1 MLMKKSKNTFGKSNG
16 GERVTTAVIE
26 TRIRKAKMAIRDEC
40 NYCCERCGSNQGQL
54 SMSHI
59 VSVKWA
65 KETGHSEYC
74 WDKDNIELLCEEH
87 HLEIES
93 RTAEK
98 RLEYYLS
105 RK

>member
-1 MLMKKSKNTFGKSNG
+1 MSKNTYGKSNG
-16 GERVTTAVIE
+16 EGRVTTEVINRRMSK
-26 TRIRKAKMAIRDEC
+26 TKDKIKQRFTK
-40 NYCCERCGSNQGQL
+40 CCERCDSNQGRL
-54 SMSHI
+54 TMSHI

-65 KETGHSEYC
+65 KENGHAQYC
-74 WDKDNIELLCEEH
+74 WDEDNIELLCNDC

-93 RTAEK
+93 RTAEE

>member
-1 MLMKKSKNTFGKSNG
+1 MKKSKNTFGKSNG
-16 GERVTTAVIE
+16 DERVTTSVIE
-26 TRIRKAKMAIRDEC
+26 SRIKKAKRAIRDRC
-40 NYCCERCGSNQGQL
+40 DNCCERCESNQGQL

-65 KETGHSEYC
+65 KENGHAQYC
-74 WDKDNIELLCEEH
+74 WDEDNIELLCNTC